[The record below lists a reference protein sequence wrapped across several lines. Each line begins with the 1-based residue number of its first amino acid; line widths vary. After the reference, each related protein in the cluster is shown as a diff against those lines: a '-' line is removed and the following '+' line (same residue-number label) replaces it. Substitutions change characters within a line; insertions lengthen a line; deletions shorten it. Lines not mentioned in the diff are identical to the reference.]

1 MYIQRGREKIC
12 GWLHSLLWSPPPP
25 VSSVGESPEVIVD
38 SKPAITSLQSV
49 STGKKMIKVNYKY
62 NVVAIVLHLKRYIR

>member
-12 GWLHSLLWSPPPP
+12 GGLHSLLWSSP

-38 SKPAITSLQSV
+38 STPAITSLPSV